1 MTPPGHH
8 REIEDVVR
16 DRARRYPSITVTGP
30 RQSGKTTLCRR
41 AFPNHPWCNLEDPTQ
56 REHAAADP
64 NGFLARYRSGVLLDE
79 VQRVPTLLS
88 ALQVAI
94 DRDPTPGRFVLSG
107 SHSFEL
113 GAAIAQSL
121 AGRTTVLDLLPMT
134 FGELRQFADAPRELL
149 PTMLAGGFPRIFDRH
164 LPPAEFHADYVR
176 TYLERDV
183 RSALQV
189 KDLGAFQVFLRL
201 CAGRSASLFNSTAL
215 ANDCGI
221 THPTSRAWI
230 SVLEASYLVRRI
242 APWFRNLGKRL
253 VKTPKLHLLDSGLLC
268 WLLGIRTPEQL
279 DTHPL
284 RGQVFESWVVA
295 ELLKLRANRGCAEP
309 MWFFRDKV
317 GNEVD
322 LLLDLPDRTVLVECK
337 SGTRVAPDG
346 LAAMDKVQSFLEQDP
361 LLRRPIERVVVYG
374 GDEHVR
380 VHDTDLLPWHDLASR
395 SWV

>member
-1 MTPPGHH
+1 MTRLGHR

-16 DRARRYPSITVTGP
+16 ERARRHPSITITGP
-30 RQSGKTTLCRR
+30 RQSGKTTLCRL
-41 AFPNHPWCNLEDPTQ
+41 AFPDHEWCNLEDPAL
-56 REHAAADP
+56 REQAAADP
-64 NGFLARYRSGVLLDE
+64 NGFLARFRGGVLLDE
-79 VQRVPTLLS
+79 VQRVPILLS
-88 ALQVAI
+88 ALQNAI
-94 DRDPTPGRFVLSG
+94 DREPLPGRFVLSG

-134 FGELRQFADAPRELL
+134 CGELRQFADARRELL
-149 PTMLAGGFPRIFDRH
+149 PTMLAGGFPRIFDWH

-183 RSALQV
+183 RSVLRV

-201 CAGRSASLFNSTAL
+201 CAGRSATLLNFTAL

-221 THPTSRAWI
+221 THPTAREWT
-230 SVLEASYLVRRI
+230 SVLEASFLVRRI
-242 APWFRNLGKRL
+242 APWFRNLGKRM

-268 WLLGIRTPEQL
+268 WLLGIRTADQL

-309 MWFFRDKV
+309 MWFLRDKV

-346 LAAMDKVQSFLEQDP
+346 LTALDRAQAFLEQDP

-374 GDEHVR
+374 GDEQVR
-380 VHDTDLLPWHDLASR
+380 MRDTDLVPWHSLASR